1 MRILQANAT
10 YGKLNQAQL
19 SLQSG
24 LNVICAP
31 NEGGKSTWSRFLL
44 TMFYGL
50 NTRQRGELADKNRFQ
65 PWSGSPMQGRLELA
79 VGEDVLTLSRRTQR
93 ADSPMGV
100 FSCTYAGT
108 DTPVR
113 GLDALR
119 CGETL
124 LGVPQS
130 VYQRCAF
137 IPSGSMAIDAD
148 ADLERRINA
157 LISTGEEKISFS
169 QAETRLKRQLH
180 QRKYNRSGAIPLLE
194 SEIAS
199 LSSAQA
205 EVQDL
210 AERETSLRQQLR
222 QVQEEQVT
230 LRAAQQQEAQQ
241 RIAEKQRLLQ
251 SLPDSAALQ
260 SINEQ
265 LGAVRSMGEQVQQAR
280 DAAAA
285 QEQTIQAQL
294 RELSRNPLHP
304 MTKPELEAQLQIQP
318 PAPPQVAQLLISLA
332 LGLCGSG
339 FLWYEIGRP
348 QILWLCAA
356 CAVTALAAGNFLRL
370 LIQRI
375 RRQQVRH
382 RELQRQ
388 EELRKLADSYLPML
402 EKLEEQRSLL
412 QQRQQ
417 AVADSEQRLRA
428 TLADLLTVVQKWDT
442 GVHTPTDVRRFV
454 QQTAQRREELTE
466 EIRQAQADAL
476 HAQTPDADGSA
487 ARLQQQIAQVQGQLA
502 ALGGAEDA
510 PQRIAR
516 KQEQL
521 HRLQGEYDSLALA
534 LDVLRSANTTLQNR
548 FSPELGRRAAEIF
561 ADMTGSPW
569 SHILLDREFRLS
581 AEAGSDPTRRS
592 VQLLSSGTADQLYLA
607 VRLAICE
614 MVLPAEQNA
623 PLILD
628 DALLTFDDERLHKT
642 LDYLAGRAAADP
654 AFLLPEPRGGLS
666 RLPQRRPHFE
676 FTVKSQRE
684 VSYVS
689 AEYF

>member
-1 MRILQANAT
+1 MILRILQANAT

-108 DTPVR
+108 DTPAR

-137 IPSGSMAIDAD
+137 ISSGSMAIDAD

-285 QEQTIQAQL
+285 QEQTIQVQL
-294 RELSRNPLHP
+294 QELSRNPLHP

-332 LGLCGSG
+332 LGLCGGG

-375 RRQQVRH
+375 RRQQVRR

-454 QQTAQRREELTE
+454 QQMTQRREELTE

-476 HAQTPDADGSA
+476 HAQTPDAGGSA

-642 LDYLAGRAAADP
+642 LDYLVRLGEQRQILLFSCQSREADYL
-654 AFLLPEPRGGLS
+654 AS
-666 RLPQRRPHFE
+666 RSGVHILNLQ
-676 FTVKSQRE
+676 
-684 VSYVS
+684 
-689 AEYF
+689 

>member
-1 MRILQANAT
+1 MILRILQANAT

-65 PWSGSPMQGRLELA
+65 PWNGSPMQGRLELA

-294 RELSRNPLHP
+294 QELSRNPLHP

-332 LGLCGSG
+332 LGLCGGG
-339 FLWYEIGRP
+339 FLWYEIG
-348 QILWLCAA
+348 QSQLLWLCAA

-375 RRQQVRH
+375 RRQQVRR

-454 QQTAQRREELTE
+454 QQMTQRREELTE

-642 LDYLAGRAAADP
+642 LDYLVQLGSRRQILLFSCQSREADYLAGRSGVHI
-654 AFLLPEPRGGLS
+654 LNL
-666 RLPQRRPHFE
+666 Q
-676 FTVKSQRE
+676 
-684 VSYVS
+684 
-689 AEYF
+689 

>member
-1 MRILQANAT
+1 MILRILQANAT

-19 SLQSG
+19 SLQPG

-65 PWSGSPMQGRLELA
+65 PWNGSPMQGRLQLA

-294 RELSRNPLHP
+294 QELSRNPLHP

-332 LGLCGSG
+332 LGLCGGG
-339 FLWYEIGRP
+339 FLWYEIG
-348 QILWLCAA
+348 QSQLLWLCAA

-375 RRQQVRH
+375 RRQQVRR

-454 QQTAQRREELTE
+454 QQMTQRREELTE

-487 ARLQQQIAQVQGQLA
+487 AHLQQQIAQVQGQLA

-642 LDYLAGRAAADP
+642 LDYLVRLGEQRQILLFSCQSREADYL
-654 AFLLPEPRGGLS
+654 AS
-666 RLPQRRPHFE
+666 RSGVHILNLQ
-676 FTVKSQRE
+676 
-684 VSYVS
+684 
-689 AEYF
+689 

>member
-294 RELSRNPLHP
+294 QELSRNPLHP

-332 LGLCGSG
+332 LGLCGGG
-339 FLWYEIGRP
+339 FLWYEIG
-348 QILWLCAA
+348 QSQLLWLCAA

-375 RRQQVRH
+375 RRQQVRR

-428 TLADLLTVVQKWDT
+428 TLADLLTVVQKWDV
-442 GVHTPTDVRRFV
+442 GVHAPTDVRRFV
-454 QQTAQRREELTE
+454 QQMTQRREELTE

-642 LDYLAGRAAADP
+642 LDYLVRLGEQRQILLFSCQSREADYL
-654 AFLLPEPRGGLS
+654 ASCSGVHILNL
-666 RLPQRRPHFE
+666 Q
-676 FTVKSQRE
+676 
-684 VSYVS
+684 
-689 AEYF
+689 

>member
-1 MRILQANAT
+1 MILRILQANAT

-294 RELSRNPLHP
+294 QELSRNPLHP

-332 LGLCGSG
+332 LGLCGGG
-339 FLWYEIGRP
+339 FLWYEIG
-348 QILWLCAA
+348 QSQLLWLCAA

-375 RRQQVRH
+375 RRQQVRR

-642 LDYLAGRAAADP
+642 LDYLVRLGEQRQILLFSCQSREADYL
-654 AFLLPEPRGGLS
+654 AS
-666 RLPQRRPHFE
+666 RSGVHILNLQ
-676 FTVKSQRE
+676 
-684 VSYVS
+684 
-689 AEYF
+689 

>member
-1 MRILQANAT
+1 MILRILQANAT

-108 DTPVR
+108 DTPAR

-137 IPSGSMAIDAD
+137 ISSGSMAIDAD

-230 LRAAQQQEAQQ
+230 LRAVQQQEAQQ

-285 QEQTIQAQL
+285 QEQAIQAQL

-332 LGLCGSG
+332 LGLCGGG

-375 RRQQVRH
+375 RRQQVRR

-428 TLADLLTVVQKWDT
+428 TLADLLTVVQKWDV
-442 GVHTPTDVRRFV
+442 GVHAPTDVRRFV
-454 QQTAQRREELTE
+454 QQMTQRREELTE

-614 MVLPAEQNA
+614 MVLPVEQNA

-642 LDYLAGRAAADP
+642 LDYLVRLGEQRQILLFSCQSREADYL
-654 AFLLPEPRGGLS
+654 AS
-666 RLPQRRPHFE
+666 RSGVHILNLQ
-676 FTVKSQRE
+676 
-684 VSYVS
+684 
-689 AEYF
+689 

>member
-1 MRILQANAT
+1 MILRILQANAT

-294 RELSRNPLHP
+294 QELSRNPLHP

-332 LGLCGSG
+332 LGLCGGG
-339 FLWYEIGRP
+339 FLWYEIG
-348 QILWLCAA
+348 QSQLLWLCAA

-375 RRQQVRH
+375 RRQQVRR

-454 QQTAQRREELTE
+454 QQMTQRREELTE

-614 MVLPAEQNA
+614 MVLPVEQNA

-642 LDYLAGRAAADP
+642 LDYLVRLGEQRQILLFSCQSREADYL
-654 AFLLPEPRGGLS
+654 AS
-666 RLPQRRPHFE
+666 RSGVHILNLQ
-676 FTVKSQRE
+676 
-684 VSYVS
+684 
-689 AEYF
+689 

>member
-1 MRILQANAT
+1 MILRILQANAT

-19 SLQSG
+19 SLQPG

-210 AERETSLRQQLR
+210 AEREASLRQQLR
-222 QVQEEQVT
+222 QVQEAQVT

-241 RIAEKQRLLQ
+241 RIVEKQRLLQ

-294 RELSRNPLHP
+294 QELSRNPLHP

-332 LGLCGSG
+332 LGLCGGG

-375 RRQQVRH
+375 RRQQVRR

-428 TLADLLTVVQKWDT
+428 TLADLLTVVQKWDV
-442 GVHTPTDVRRFV
+442 GVHAPTDVRRFV
-454 QQTAQRREELTE
+454 QQMTQRREELTE

-614 MVLPAEQNA
+614 MVLPVEQNA

-642 LDYLAGRAAADP
+642 LDYLVRLGEQRQILLFSCQSREADYL
-654 AFLLPEPRGGLS
+654 AS
-666 RLPQRRPHFE
+666 RSGVHILNLQ
-676 FTVKSQRE
+676 
-684 VSYVS
+684 
-689 AEYF
+689 

>member
-1 MRILQANAT
+1 MILRILQANAT

-241 RIAEKQRLLQ
+241 HIVEKQRLLQ

-294 RELSRNPLHP
+294 QELSRNPLHP

-332 LGLCGSG
+332 LGLCGGG
-339 FLWYEIGRP
+339 FLWYEIG
-348 QILWLCAA
+348 QSQLLWLCAA

-375 RRQQVRH
+375 RRQQVRR

-454 QQTAQRREELTE
+454 QQMTQRREELTE

-642 LDYLAGRAAADP
+642 LDYLVRLGEQRQILLFSCQSREADYL
-654 AFLLPEPRGGLS
+654 AS
-666 RLPQRRPHFE
+666 RSGVHILNLQ
-676 FTVKSQRE
+676 
-684 VSYVS
+684 
-689 AEYF
+689 

>member
-1 MRILQANAT
+1 MILRILQANAT

-19 SLQSG
+19 SLQPG

-65 PWSGSPMQGRLELA
+65 PWNGSPMQGRLELA

-137 IPSGSMAIDAD
+137 ISSGSMAIDAD

-294 RELSRNPLHP
+294 QELSHNPLHP

-332 LGLCGSG
+332 LGLCGGG
-339 FLWYEIGRP
+339 FLWYEIG
-348 QILWLCAA
+348 QSQLLWLCAA

-375 RRQQVRH
+375 RRQQVRR

-428 TLADLLTVVQKWDT
+428 TLADLLTVVQKWDV
-442 GVHTPTDVRRFV
+442 GVHAPTDVRRFV

-561 ADMTGSPW
+561 ADMTGSAW

-628 DALLTFDDERLHKT
+628 DALLTFDDERLRKT
-642 LDYLAGRAAADP
+642 LDYLVRLGSRRQILLFSCQSREADYL
-654 AFLLPEPRGGLS
+654 AS
-666 RLPQRRPHFE
+666 RSGVHILNLQ
-676 FTVKSQRE
+676 
-684 VSYVS
+684 
-689 AEYF
+689 

>member
-1 MRILQANAT
+1 MILRILQANAT

-65 PWSGSPMQGRLELA
+65 PWNGSPMQGRLELA

-294 RELSRNPLHP
+294 QELSRNPLHP

-332 LGLCGSG
+332 LGLCGGG
-339 FLWYEIGRP
+339 FLWYEIG
-348 QILWLCAA
+348 QSQLLWLCAA

-375 RRQQVRH
+375 RRQQVRR

-454 QQTAQRREELTE
+454 QQMTQRREELTE

-642 LDYLAGRAAADP
+642 LDYLVQLGSRRQIRLFSCQSREADYLAGRSGVHI
-654 AFLLPEPRGGLS
+654 LNL
-666 RLPQRRPHFE
+666 Q
-676 FTVKSQRE
+676 
-684 VSYVS
+684 
-689 AEYF
+689 

>member
-1 MRILQANAT
+1 MILRILQANAT

-19 SLQSG
+19 SLQPG

-294 RELSRNPLHP
+294 QELSRNPLHP

-332 LGLCGSG
+332 LGLCGGG
-339 FLWYEIGRP
+339 FLWYEIG
-348 QILWLCAA
+348 QSQLLWLCAA

-402 EKLEEQRSLL
+402 EKLEEQHNLL

-454 QQTAQRREELTE
+454 QQMTQRREELTE

-642 LDYLAGRAAADP
+642 LDYLVRLGEQRQILLFSCQSREADYL
-654 AFLLPEPRGGLS
+654 ASHSGVHILNL
-666 RLPQRRPHFE
+666 Q
-676 FTVKSQRE
+676 
-684 VSYVS
+684 
-689 AEYF
+689 

>member
-1 MRILQANAT
+1 MILRILQANAT

-294 RELSRNPLHP
+294 QELSRNPLHP

-332 LGLCGSG
+332 LGLCGGG
-339 FLWYEIGRP
+339 FLWYEIG
-348 QILWLCAA
+348 QSQLLWLCAA

-375 RRQQVRH
+375 RRQQVRR

-454 QQTAQRREELTE
+454 QQMTQRREELTE

-614 MVLPAEQNA
+614 MVLPVEQNA

-642 LDYLAGRAAADP
+642 LDYLVQLGSRRQI
-654 AFLLPEPRGGLS
+654 LLFS
-666 RLPQRRPHFE
+666 CQ
-676 FTVKSQRE
+676 SRE
-684 VSYVS
+684 VDYLTGRSGVHILNLQ
-689 AEYF
+689 

>member
-1 MRILQANAT
+1 MILRILQANAT

-108 DTPVR
+108 DTPAR

-210 AERETSLRQQLR
+210 AEREVSLRQQLR
-222 QVQEEQVT
+222 QVQEAQVT

-241 RIAEKQRLLQ
+241 RIVEKQRLLQ

-294 RELSRNPLHP
+294 QELSRNPLHP

-332 LGLCGSG
+332 LGLCGGG
-339 FLWYEIGRP
+339 FLWYEIG
-348 QILWLCAA
+348 QSQLLWLCAA

-375 RRQQVRH
+375 RRQQVRR

-428 TLADLLTVVQKWDT
+428 TLADLLTVVQKWDV
-442 GVHTPTDVRRFV
+442 GVHAPTDVRHFV

-642 LDYLAGRAAADP
+642 LDYLVRLGEQRQILLFSCQSREADYL
-654 AFLLPEPRGGLS
+654 AS
-666 RLPQRRPHFE
+666 RSGVHILNLQ
-676 FTVKSQRE
+676 
-684 VSYVS
+684 
-689 AEYF
+689 

>member
-1 MRILQANAT
+1 MILRILQANAT

-65 PWSGSPMQGRLELA
+65 PWNGSPMQGRLQLA
-79 VGEDVLTLSRRTQR
+79 VGEDVLTLIRRTQR

-108 DTPVR
+108 DTPAR

-137 IPSGSMAIDAD
+137 ISSGSMAIDAD

-294 RELSRNPLHP
+294 QELSRNPLHP

-332 LGLCGSG
+332 LGLCGGG
-339 FLWYEIGRP
+339 FLWYEIG
-348 QILWLCAA
+348 QSQLLWLCAA

-375 RRQQVRH
+375 RRQQVRR

-454 QQTAQRREELTE
+454 QQMTQRREELTE

-614 MVLPAEQNA
+614 MVLPVEQNA

-642 LDYLAGRAAADP
+642 LDYLVRLGEQRQILLFSCQSREADYL
-654 AFLLPEPRGGLS
+654 AS
-666 RLPQRRPHFE
+666 RSGVHVLNLQ
-676 FTVKSQRE
+676 
-684 VSYVS
+684 
-689 AEYF
+689 

>member
-108 DTPVR
+108 DTPAR

-137 IPSGSMAIDAD
+137 ISSGSMAIDAD

-294 RELSRNPLHP
+294 QELSRNPLHP

-332 LGLCGSG
+332 LGLCGGG
-339 FLWYEIGRP
+339 FLWYEIG
-348 QILWLCAA
+348 QSQLLWLCAA

-375 RRQQVRH
+375 RRQQVRR

-454 QQTAQRREELTE
+454 QQMTQRREELTE

-642 LDYLAGRAAADP
+642 LDYLVRLGEQRQILLFSCQSREADYL
-654 AFLLPEPRGGLS
+654 AS
-666 RLPQRRPHFE
+666 RSGVHILNLQ
-676 FTVKSQRE
+676 
-684 VSYVS
+684 
-689 AEYF
+689 

>member
-1 MRILQANAT
+1 MILRILQANAT

-137 IPSGSMAIDAD
+137 ISSGSMAIDAD

-294 RELSRNPLHP
+294 QELSRNPLHP

-332 LGLCGSG
+332 LGLCGGG
-339 FLWYEIGRP
+339 FLWYEIG
-348 QILWLCAA
+348 QSQLLWLCAA

-375 RRQQVRH
+375 RRQQVRR

-454 QQTAQRREELTE
+454 QQMTQRREELTE

-614 MVLPAEQNA
+614 MVLPVEQNA

-642 LDYLAGRAAADP
+642 LDYLVRLGEQRQILLFSCQSREADYL
-654 AFLLPEPRGGLS
+654 AS
-666 RLPQRRPHFE
+666 RSGVHILNLQ
-676 FTVKSQRE
+676 
-684 VSYVS
+684 
-689 AEYF
+689 

>member
-1 MRILQANAT
+1 MILRILQANAT

-108 DTPVR
+108 DTPAR

-137 IPSGSMAIDAD
+137 ISSGSMAIDAD

-285 QEQTIQAQL
+285 QEQTIQVQL
-294 RELSRNPLHP
+294 QELSRNPLHP

-332 LGLCGSG
+332 LGLCGGG

-375 RRQQVRH
+375 RRQQVRR

-454 QQTAQRREELTE
+454 QQMTQRREELTE

-642 LDYLAGRAAADP
+642 LDYLVRLGEQRQILLFSCQSREADYL
-654 AFLLPEPRGGLS
+654 AS
-666 RLPQRRPHFE
+666 RSGVHILNLQ
-676 FTVKSQRE
+676 
-684 VSYVS
+684 
-689 AEYF
+689 

>member
-1 MRILQANAT
+1 MILRILQANAT

-65 PWSGSPMQGRLELA
+65 PWNGSPMQGRLQLA
-79 VGEDVLTLSRRTQR
+79 VGEDVLTLIRRTQR

-108 DTPVR
+108 DTPAR

-137 IPSGSMAIDAD
+137 ISSGSMAIDAD

-294 RELSRNPLHP
+294 QELSRNPLHP

-332 LGLCGSG
+332 LGLCGGG
-339 FLWYEIGRP
+339 FLWYEIG
-348 QILWLCAA
+348 QSQLLWLCAA
-356 CAVTALAAGNFLRL
+356 CAVMALAAGNFLRL

-375 RRQQVRH
+375 RRQQVRR

-454 QQTAQRREELTE
+454 QQMTQRREELTE

-642 LDYLAGRAAADP
+642 LDYLVQLGSRRQILLFSCQSREADYLAGRSGVHI
-654 AFLLPEPRGGLS
+654 LNL
-666 RLPQRRPHFE
+666 Q
-676 FTVKSQRE
+676 
-684 VSYVS
+684 
-689 AEYF
+689 